1 METTKKII
9 FTNGCF
15 DILHIGHISL
25 LEHAKSLGDYLI
37 VGINSDD
44 SVRKLKGPNRPI
56 NKEDNRKKVLES
68 IKYVDQVVIFNEET
82 PYNLIKKIMP
92 DIIVKGG
99 DYNKENVVGKEFAE
113 IVIFEYIKEYSTT
126 NIVKKLEEKL

>member
-92 DIIVKGG
+92 YIIVKGG

-113 IVIFEYIKEYSTT
+113 IVIFEYINEYSTT